1 MANIYDKG
9 DLVRLTATFTVSSVN
24 TDPTAIALKV
34 QDPSGNEA
42 TYTYALGKVTK
53 DGTGLYHYDLSIDET
68 GYWYYR
74 WEGTGAVVSA
84 GEAHLLVRR
93 TEFAT

>member
-1 MANIYDKG
+1 MANIYDKN
-9 DLVRLTATFTVSSVN
+9 DLVRISATFTVASVN
-24 TDPTAIALKV
+24 TDPTTVSLKV

-42 TYTYALGKVTK
+42 TYTYALGQVTK
-53 DGTGLYHYDLSIDET
+53 DSTGNYHYDLAIDES

-84 GEAHLLVRR
+84 AEAHLLVRR
-93 TEFAT
+93 TEF

>member
-24 TDPTAIALKV
+24 SDPTAIALKV

-42 TYTYALGKVTK
+42 TYTYALGQITRTA
-53 DGTGLYHYDLSIDET
+53 TGQYRYDLTIDET

-93 TEFAT
+93 TEF

>member
-1 MANIYDKG
+1 MANIYDKN
-9 DLVRLTATFTVSSVN
+9 DLVRLSATFTVASVA
-24 TDPTAIALKV
+24 TDPTAISLKV
-34 QDPSGNEA
+34 QDPSGNET
-42 TYTYALGKVTK
+42 TYTYALAQVTK
-53 DGTGLYHYDLSIDET
+53 DGTGLYHYDLTIDET

-84 GEAHLLVRR
+84 AEAHLLVRR